1 MASVKFQKGSK
12 EWDMFRDYW
21 NLCQKFWI
29 PEDREE
35 YWKLV
40 LKESIEFK
48 KKYESLPLANEIRLV
63 LLEHL
68 FREFRNKK
76 KEKKGEANDER
87 T

>member
-1 MASVKFQKGSK
+1 MASVRFQKGSK
-12 EWDMFRDYW
+12 EWNMFRDYW

-29 PEDREE
+29 PEDSEE
-35 YWKLV
+35 YWNLV

-68 FREFRNKK
+68 FREAK
-76 KEKKGEANDER
+76 KEVKEVKADNEKY

>member
-12 EWDMFRDYW
+12 EWNMFRDYW

-29 PEDREE
+29 PEDSEE
-35 YWKLV
+35 YWNLV

-68 FREFRNKK
+68 FREAK
-76 KEKKGEANDER
+76 KEVKEVKADNEKY

>member
-1 MASVKFQKGSK
+1 
-12 EWDMFRDYW
+12 MFRDYW

-29 PEDREE
+29 PEDSEE
-35 YWKLV
+35 YWNLV

-68 FREFRNKK
+68 FREAK
-76 KEKKGEANDER
+76 KEVKEVKADNEKY

>member
-1 MASVKFQKGSK
+1 MAEKKIVKGSE
-12 EWDMFRDYW
+12 EWLMFRDYW

-29 PEDREE
+29 PEDSEE
-35 YWKLV
+35 YWDFV
-40 LKESIEFK
+40 IKESIEFK

-76 KEKKGEANDER
+76 KEK
-87 T
+87 

>member
-12 EWDMFRDYW
+12 EWNMFRDYW

-29 PEDREE
+29 PEDSED
-35 YWKLV
+35 YWNLV

-68 FREFRNKK
+68 FREAK
-76 KEKKGEANDER
+76 KEVKEVKADNEKY